1 MQYLQ
6 PNLQI
11 IIIAAL
17 ACVALLII
25 GLIIFKLVNRKVRG
39 RRGSR
44 LGISE
49 YHEIDKTRR
58 LVLVRR
64 DGTEHLLLI
73 GGQQDLVVESG
84 IDSGINS
91 TESLPVNEPIP
102 MRVPPRPAV
111 FGNRRPPLRPVA
123 PSFMEDENNDQAS

>member
-1 MQYLQ
+1 M
-6 PNLQI
+6 PNLQPYYPM
-11 IIIAAL
+11 IIAAL